1 MPSEQDAGRHCGRA
15 VFRGLWSLRSGVGW
29 GFGVNLG
36 GFTVC
41 WLSLGGS
48 RSEMEGW
55 VVKESLLQGSRT
67 MAGCLQ
73 LLGWALGSLLSLR
86 QSSPGQVLW
95 VGEGSSGAWGT
106 YWQIF
111 VNVHKREG

>member
-1 MPSEQDAGRHCGRA
+1 MPSEQDAGRHRGRA
-15 VFRGLWSLRSGVGW
+15 VFRGLWGLRSGVGW

-36 GFTVC
+36 GFTVR
-41 WLSLGGS
+41 WLSLGSS

-55 VVKESLLQGSRT
+55 VVKESLLQESRT
-67 MAGCLQ
+67 TAGCLQ
-73 LLGWALGSLLSLR
+73 LLGWALGSSLSLR
-86 QSSPGQVLW
+86 QSSLGQALR
-95 VGEGSSGAWGT
+95 VGEGSSGVWGT